1 MCRWPR
7 SRWPREL
14 ASIFLG
20 RFHMA
25 VTRALL
31 GLAQV
36 LTMAN
41 IFICVRYLFF
51 WHARQHTSKQAGLLV
66 ELPHSGARRLLVTAR
81 RNSEL
86 LESCGTIS
94 TERSAAFA
102 AERNFLSRGPLSHF
116 QIFSEGLFGLHMGVG
131 FGVCA
136 PYLHRSCLQIRS
148 HPSLRETFRD
158 WSTFAY
164 HTS

>member
-1 MCRWPR
+1 MGGRNQSAFRPR
-7 SRWPREL
+7 GSTNDGEHFHVS
-14 ASIFLG
+14 SIS
-20 RFHMA
+20 
-25 VTRALL
+25 
-31 GLAQV
+31 
-36 LTMAN
+36 
-41 IFICVRYLFF
+41 IF

-102 AERNFLSRGPLSHF
+102 AERNFLTADRSLIFRFFQRGCLVC
-116 QIFSEGLFGLHMGVG
+116 IWVWVL
-131 FGVCA
+131 VCA